1 MTVFPSLSSLLAMI
15 LRILGVLPCKMLVQL
30 CYRLR
35 ASMSIRTVRG
45 KEGLSEVAGD
55 VSNKVRCQEKVSY

>member
-1 MTVFPSLSSLLAMI
+1 MTVLSSLCSLLAMI
-15 LRILGVLPCKMLVQL
+15 LRILGVLPCKMLVRL

-35 ASMSIRTVRG
+35 ASMSLCMVRG
-45 KEGLSEVAGD
+45 KEGLPEVADD